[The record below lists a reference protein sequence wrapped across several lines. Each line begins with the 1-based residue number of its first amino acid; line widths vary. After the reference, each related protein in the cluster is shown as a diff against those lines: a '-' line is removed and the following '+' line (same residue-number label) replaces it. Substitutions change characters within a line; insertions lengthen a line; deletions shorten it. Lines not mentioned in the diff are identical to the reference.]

1 MKLLLRAWVAVG
13 WRSVLVWQW
22 LALESSLLLV
32 CSLLP
37 CGWHLVRVGAAEGEL
52 HGDAGK
58 AALASH
64 GHTADSAARAASQC
78 RSTARF

>member
-1 MKLLLRAWVAVG
+1 LKLLLRAWVAVG
-13 WRSVLVWQW
+13 WRSVLVGQW

-52 HGDAGK
+52 HGDAGR

-78 RSTARF
+78 RSTAHF